1 MAQSRVQIELLHPA
15 RIIAIGFASVIA
27 IGTLLLSL
35 PFSTAGGAP
44 RAPIITALFTSTSAT
59 CVTGLIVVD
68 TATYWSTFGK
78 FVIAI
83 LVQIGGLGIMAFG
96 SMLAYA
102 VSARIGLRLRMAAQT
117 ETSAMNL
124 GDVRR
129 LLRSVVIFVAGVEI
143 VVAVVLTLRFWLSAD
158 EGFVDAV
165 GLGAFHA
172 VSAFNNAGFS
182 LFGDNLVAFVT
193 DAWVVVPIAV
203 AIVIGVL
210 GFPVLAEM
218 RQSALRPGTWSLHT
232 KLTLATTAVLLA
244 VGFAAFLALEWSNPA
259 TLAPLDG
266 ADKALAAG
274 FQSVTPR
281 TAGFN
286 TLNYADMHQS
296 TWLLTSVL
304 MFIGGGSASTAGG
317 IKVTTFALL
326 GFVMWSELRGSGDV
340 TIFRRRA
347 ATASQR
353 QALTVALLSIGVV
366 IAATLA
372 LVTISGLPLGQVLF
386 ESISA
391 FALVGLS
398 TGITDR
404 LDDLGQVLLIV
415 LMFVG
420 RIGPATMGI
429 ALVLRERDR
438 RFRYPEDRPL
448 IG

>member
-1 MAQSRVQIELLHPA
+1 
-15 RIIAIGFASVIA
+15 
-27 IGTLLLSL
+27 
-35 PFSTAGGAP
+35 
-44 RAPIITALFTSTSAT
+44 
-59 CVTGLIVVD
+59 
-68 TATYWSTFGK
+68 
-78 FVIAI
+78 
-83 LVQIGGLGIMAFG
+83 
-96 SMLAYA
+96 
-102 VSARIGLRLRMAAQT
+102 
-117 ETSAMNL
+117 
-124 GDVRR
+124 
-129 LLRSVVIFVAGVEI
+129 
-143 VVAVVLTLRFWLSAD
+143 
-158 EGFVDAV
+158 
-165 GLGAFHA
+165 
-172 VSAFNNAGFS
+172 
-182 LFGDNLVAFVT
+182 
-193 DAWVVVPIAV
+193 
-203 AIVIGVL
+203 
-210 GFPVLAEM
+210 
-218 RQSALRPGTWSLHT
+218 
-232 KLTLATTAVLLA
+232 
-244 VGFAAFLALEWSNPA
+244 
-259 TLAPLDG
+259 
-266 ADKALAAG
+266 
-274 FQSVTPR
+274 
-281 TAGFN
+281 
-286 TLNYADMHQS
+286 LNYADMHQS